1 MDFLPLSEGV
11 SPRQQHSVDIT
22 QRTVD
27 RKEQQKGWRKK
38 KRRKKTL
45 YKREKVMKKENE
57 REKGALIYNFHN
69 FFLFIKL
76 KHWVLVNKTDTEA
89 QEQLFNDISHSMFS
103 GTLELVT
110 FSTMKKTCL

>member
-38 KRRKKTL
+38 KKGEKKPFIKERKL
-45 YKREKVMKKENE
+45 LKKGKWE
-57 REKGALIYNFHN
+57 RKGALIYNFHN
-69 FFLFIKL
+69 FFLFTKL
-76 KHWVLVNKTDTEA
+76 KHWVLVTKTDTKA
-89 QEQLFNDISHSMFS
+89 QEQLFNNISHSMF
-103 GTLELVT
+103 
-110 FSTMKKTCL
+110 